1 MRLSRYCGRFW
12 KLYTNIGC
20 LTGDG
25 YAYAYA
31 HCISRDIQI
40 GKDILSSTGTIF
52 NKLDDDK
59 DRQSF

>member
-12 KLYTNIGC
+12 KLYTKIGC
-20 LTGDG
+20 LIGDG
-25 YAYAYA
+25 YAYV

-40 GKDILSSTGTIF
+40 GKDILSSTGTIA
-52 NKLDDDK
+52 NKLDHDK